1 MRMKWPSTFKLRPST
16 VAIAGICFNLV
27 VRAAIL
33 ATTWGCLLLIAIVLN
48 WVIHLSL
55 DRLGASEFV
64 EDLSL
69 TIVRTYV
76 VILGAAATLTSI
88 KDIWSLTVAGVRDPS
103 VNAQGGGKGTDDES
117 EDEQERSS
125 H

>member
-1 MRMKWPSTFKLRPST
+1 MHMKWPSTLKLHPST

-33 ATTWGCLLLIAIVLN
+33 AATWGCLLLIAIVLN

-76 VILGAAATLTSI
+76 LVLGVAATLTSI
-88 KDIWSLTVAGVRDPS
+88 KDIWSLTVAGVRNSSPR
-103 VNAQGGGKGTDDES
+103 AKGNEGVGNDES
-117 EDEQERSS
+117 E
-125 H
+125 